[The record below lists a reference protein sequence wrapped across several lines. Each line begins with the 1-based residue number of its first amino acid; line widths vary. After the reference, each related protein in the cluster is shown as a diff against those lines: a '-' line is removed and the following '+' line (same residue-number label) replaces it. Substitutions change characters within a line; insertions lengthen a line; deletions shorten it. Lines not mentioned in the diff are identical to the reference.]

1 MRVMRLRP
9 FSRFSMIQLNG
20 GIVPALVSR
29 AGKGGGGSRAVG
41 VVLEGM
47 ARRSVSYAYE
57 ECTFAFL

>member
-29 AGKGGGGSRAVG
+29 AVG